1 MDVNWTPCDKSEE
14 VSGDMHF
21 LYKIFTTFF
30 KIGAFT
36 FGGGFAMIPLIQR
49 EVVDENGWMDSD
61 EFIDIISVTQS
72 APGAVSVNTAVFIG
86 YKLAGLPG
94 AIIATLGTVL
104 PSFFII
110 LAIATFFTKLKGMQ
124 VVEWIFLGIRPAVV
138 ALVLVAA
145 SSIGR
150 RVILQFKYLILSI
163 IALALLILV
172 DIHPVLL
179 ILSCA
184 VLGGIFFKPNGTDTK
199 NDE

>member
-14 VSGDMHF
+14 VSRNMYF
-21 LYKIFTTFF
+21 LYKIFITFF

-104 PSFFII
+104 PSFFTI
-110 LAIATFFTKLKGMQ
+110 LAIATFFNKLKGIQ
-124 VVEWIFLGIRPAVV
+124 VIEWFFSGIRPAVV

-150 RVILQFKYLILSI
+150 RVVFKFKYLILSI
-163 IALALLILV
+163 IALALLIFV

-184 VLGGIFFKPNGTDTK
+184 ILGGIFFRPDS
-199 NDE
+199 E